1 MFNPNARLDPGQV
14 QDRRGRSMAGP
25 IAAGGGGL
33 GLIVAIVAMLLGVN
47 PGDIG
52 LDPNAIT
59 APQQQQPEVAGVQ
72 STQECRTGADANARA
87 DCRIVGFANSIQS
100 YWTAE
105 FQKRGWEYT
114 PAQTVLF
121 SGATNAACGYASSA
135 QGPFY
140 CPLDQQ
146 IYLDLSFFQ
155 DLQRRF
161 GAQGGPFAEGYII
174 AHEYGHH
181 LQNILGL
188 LPEGGGTAGAQGTQV
203 RVELMADCFA
213 GVWARHAADTGF
225 MRAPNQ
231 QEVASAL
238 DAAASVGDDRIQRQ
252 MQGRVTP
259 ESWTHGSAEQRMTWF
274 RTGYESGSVDQ
285 CNTLR
290 GRV

>member
-1 MFNPNARLDPGQV
+1 MFNPNARLDPTQV

-33 GLIVAIVAMLLGVN
+33 GLIIAIVAMLLGVN
-47 PGDIG
+47 PGEIG
-52 LDPNAIT
+52 IDPNAIT
-59 APQQQQPEVAGVQ
+59 APQQQPEVAGAQ
-72 STQECRTGADANARA
+72 TTSECRTGADANARA

-100 YWTAE
+100 YWSGE
-105 FQKRGWEYT
+105 FQKRGWEYA

-140 CPLDQQ
+140 CPVDQQ
-146 IYLDLSFFQ
+146 IYLDLTFFQ

-161 GAQGGPFAEGYII
+161 GAQGGPFAEGYIV

-188 LPEGGGTAGAQGTQV
+188 LPEGGGTAGSQGTQV

-213 GVWARHAADTGF
+213 GVWARHAADTNI
-225 MRAPNQ
+225 MRAPTQ
-231 QEVASAL
+231 QAVASAL

-274 RTGYESGSVDQ
+274 KTGYESGSVDS

>member
-14 QDRRGRSMAGP
+14 QDRRGRGMAGP

-52 LDPNAIT
+52 IDPNAIT
-59 APQQQQPEVAGVQ
+59 APQQQPEVAGAQ
-72 STQECRTGADANARA
+72 STNECRTGADANARA
-87 DCRIVGFANSIQS
+87 DCRIVGFANSIQA
-100 YWTAE
+100 YWSGE
-105 FQKRGWEYT
+105 FQRRGWEYV

-121 SGATNAACGYASSA
+121 SGSTNAACGHASSA

-146 IYLDLSFFQ
+146 IYLDLTFFQ

-161 GAQGGPFAEGYII
+161 GARGGPFAEGYII

-181 LQNILGL
+181 LQNTLGL

-225 MRAPNQ
+225 LQAPSEQ
-231 QEVASAL
+231 DIASAM

-252 MQGRVTP
+252 TQGRVTP
-259 ESWTHGSAEQRMTWF
+259 ESWTHGSAEQRMIWF
-274 RTGYESGSVDQ
+274 RTGYEAGSVDS

>member
-14 QDRRGRSMAGP
+14 QDRRRGGMAGP
-25 IAAGGGGL
+25 IAVGGGGL
-33 GLIVAIVAMLLGVN
+33 GIIGLIIAMLLGVN

-52 LDPNAIT
+52 IDTTGIT
-59 APQQQQPEVAGVQ
+59 QPQAQQQAQPAQ
-72 STQECRTGADANARA
+72 STAECRTGADANARA
-87 DCRIVGFANSIQS
+87 DCRVVGFANSIQS
-100 YWTAE
+100 YWSQE
-105 FQKRGWEYT
+105 FQRRGWEYA

-121 SGATNAACGYASSA
+121 SGATNAACGMAQSA

-146 IYLDLSFFQ
+146 VYLDLSFFQ
-155 DLQRRF
+155 DLQSRF

-188 LPEGGGTAGAQGTQV
+188 LPEGGQGTTGAQGTQV
-203 RVELMADCFA
+203 RVELMADCMG
-213 GVWARHAADTGF
+213 GVWARHAADSGF
-225 MRAPNQ
+225 MQAPTDQDVGRAI
-231 QEVASAL
+231 
-238 DAAASVGDDRIQRQ
+238 DAAGSVGDDRIQRQ
-252 MQGRVTP
+252 MQGRITP
-259 ESWTHGSAEQRMTWF
+259 DSFTHGSSEQRMTWF
-274 RTGYESGSVDQ
+274 KTGYQSGNLDA

>member
-1 MFNPNARLDPGQV
+1 
-14 QDRRGRSMAGP
+14 MAGP
-25 IAAGGGGL
+25 IVAGGGGI
-33 GLIVAIVAMLLGVN
+33 GLIIAIVAMLLGVN
-47 PGDIG
+47 PTAVG

-59 APQQQQPEVAGVQ
+59 APQQQPEVAGVQ
-72 STQECRTGADANARA
+72 TTQECRTGADANARA

-100 YWTAE
+100 YWSGE
-105 FQKRGWEYT
+105 FRKRGWEYA

-146 IYLDLSFFQ
+146 IYLDLTFFQ
-155 DLQRRF
+155 DLRRRF
-161 GAQGGPFAEGYII
+161 GAQGGPFAEGYIV

-225 MRAPNQ
+225 MRAPTEE
-231 QEVASAL
+231 EVASAL

-259 ESWTHGSAEQRMTWF
+259 ESWTHGSAEQRMSWF
-274 RTGYESGSVDQ
+274 RNGYESGSVDH

>member
-14 QDRRGRSMAGP
+14 QDRRRGGMTGP
-25 IAAGGGGL
+25 IIAGGGGI

-52 LDPNAIT
+52 IDTNVFQQP
-59 APQQQQPEVAGVQ
+59 QQQPEVAGAQ
-72 STQECRTGADANARA
+72 TAAECRTGEDANRRA
-87 DCRIVGFANSIQS
+87 DCRIVGFTNSIQK
-100 YWTAE
+100 YWSDE
-105 FQKRGWEYT
+105 FARRGWEYT
-114 PAQTVLF
+114 PAQTVLY
-121 SGATNAACGYASSA
+121 SGATQAACGFAQSA

-140 CPLDQQ
+140 CPNDQQ
-146 IYLDLSFFQ
+146 IYLDLTFFQ
-155 DLQRRF
+155 DMQRRF
-161 GAQGGPFAEGYII
+161 GAKGGPFAEGYVV

-188 LPEGGGTAGAQGTQV
+188 LPEGGASSTGAQGGQV

-225 MRAPNQ
+225 LQPPSDQ
-231 QEVASAL
+231 DITSAL
-238 DAAASVGDDRIQRQ
+238 DAAAAVGDDRIQRQ

-259 ESWTHGSAEQRMTWF
+259 ESWTHGSSEQRQTWF
-274 RTGYESGSVDQ
+274 RTGYQSGNLDA